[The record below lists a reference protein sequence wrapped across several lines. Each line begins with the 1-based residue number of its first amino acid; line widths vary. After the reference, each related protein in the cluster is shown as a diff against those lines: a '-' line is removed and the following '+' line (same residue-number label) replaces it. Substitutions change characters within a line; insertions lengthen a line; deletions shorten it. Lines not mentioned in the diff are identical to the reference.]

1 MAPEFEPCCCAVR
14 LRAEEWTM
22 WFAWFLSYL
31 QTGEVTFTAQAGVA
45 ECEITGPFPFKQGNA
60 SFQTLVLSNVPA
72 KDQVLYWGLGYLNI

>member
-31 QTGEVTFTAQAGVA
+31 QTGEVTFTVQVGVA
-45 ECEITGPFPFKQGNA
+45 ECETITGTISLETGKCFI
-60 SFQTLVLSNVPA
+60 SNTCA
-72 KDQVLYWGLGYLNI
+72 EYLLRTRCCTGGLGI